1 MSSGVVSVRR
11 APLRPHTA
19 APAVAVG
26 TLAGAAV
33 LLRLGLTP
41 WTAVA
46 AAAVA
51 ALVWVAAIDL
61 ESRLLPDR
69 IVLTAAFVVLLASAL
84 FEPEHTI
91 EHVVAALIS
100 CGLLFAA
107 AVLRPGDLGLGDA
120 KLMLLVGALLGRSVG
135 SALLLGFGVFAV
147 LGLALVLRD
156 GRAALKRQLPLG
168 PFIAAGTIAV
178 LLLGW

>member
-1 MSSGVVSVRR
+1 
-11 APLRPHTA
+11 L
-19 APAVAVG
+19 
-26 TLAGAAV
+26 
-33 LLRLGLTP
+33 
-41 WTAVA
+41 
-46 AAAVA
+46 
-51 ALVWVAAIDL
+51 
-61 ESRLLPDR
+61 
-69 IVLTAAFVVLLASAL
+69 VVLLASAL

-91 EHVVAALIS
+91 EHVAAALVS